1 MELERDWLWDRK
13 ITLRKAK
20 KILKTPDNARF
31 LSLAP
36 LLLSRKNAPQEVFK
50 EYLEPKIF
58 LQNWLRIKR
67 QMRKDSWNN
76 PRIEFWQAVYERLRE
91 KYKSKGILPVKE
103 NGKKTKEG
111 IFTLLIADK
120 IRAFRKQKKLTQNEL
135 AKRLKVSQQ
144 MISRVEK
151 GRENISLLTLKKIVD
166 CLGASLS
173 LEISEKNSQEN
184 RLRQ

>member
-1 MELERDWLWDRK
+1 MKLERDWLWDRK
-13 ITLRKAK
+13 ITLCKARR
-20 KILKTPDNARF
+20 ILKTSDHARF
-31 LSLAP
+31 LSFVS

-50 EYLEPKIF
+50 KYLEPKIF

-76 PRIEFWQAVYERLRE
+76 PRIEFWQAIYERLRE
-91 KYKSKGILPVKE
+91 KYKRKGILPVKE
-103 NGKKTKEG
+103 GGKETKEG
-111 IFTLLIADK
+111 IFTRSIADK
-120 IRAFRKQKKLTQNEL
+120 IKVFRKQKKLTQKDL

-151 GRENISLLTLKKIVD
+151 GRENISLLTLKRIVD

-173 LEISEKNSQEN
+173 LEILEKDS
-184 RLRQ
+184 